1 MQRMKVCQFSIIH
14 AGLLL
19 EYFWPVWM
27 LDIGYQG
34 IRVCTR
40 MFTQYSFGAK
50 CGAHAHM
57 AEAHGFGAKHEYMQM
72 AEAHEL

>member
-1 MQRMKVCQFSIIH
+1 
-14 AGLLL
+14 
-19 EYFWPVWM
+19 M

-40 MFTQYSFGAK
+40 MFTQYNFGAK